1 MSCRGRTRGGTV
13 DTIGRYHEWGDWSSH
28 DSDVRVARFGSTMMR
43 SVPRLSIKSYER
55 RMRRQQLFFTFRHHV
70 GVGDNI
76 IKQNSGSPDIYSQ
89 EMTVAMALYAE
100 WLFFY
105 RLFRVSYARQDTVK
119 NRRRQI
125 RRRTR
130 SIQKLPS
137 IR

>member
-1 MSCRGRTRGGTV
+1 VAVSWIRSEGVVNGYG
-13 DTIGRYHEWGDWSSH
+13 IWGDCSSH
-28 DSDVRVARFGSTMMR
+28 DSDVRVARFGSMMMR
-43 SVPRLSIKSYER
+43 SVPRLSINLMKDGCDVNHYFS
-55 RMRRQQLFFTFRHHV
+55 LSSHV
-70 GVGDNI
+70 GIEI
-76 IKQNSGSPDIYSQ
+76 ILSRIAGLLTSTVS

-119 NRRRQI
+119 NRRCQI
-125 RRRTR
+125 RRCTR